1 MTSSKQKDSASV
13 VQVNGSTGNDLR
25 PDVSRQ
31 ISTQSAHSKTHS
43 PSFPKIFSWRMAM
56 ALHMHLSLVL
66 ILMLVQNMPFALVCM
81 LKSSAGT
88 NSSLM
93 GNATSLLGGELSAG
107 VLGGNDTGNSSFL
120 EEADSMGTNG
130 TNYVDTRDTQFD
142 WDSST
147 QGLLLSSTGIL
158 AFVMPLMVD
167 LLSRKVGGKL
177 LLFCSMLCAA
187 CVTMLSPLA
196 ARLSPYV
203 LMALRMVIGLVGG
216 IKFPLVNEIFSWWA
230 PRSEKVTLVS
240 FAYSGMNTASILVSL
255 SSGYLCS
262 IPVDDG
268 WPFMFY
274 VYGGLAVT
282 WGILW
287 LFTGSVKPEDHPF
300 ISEDEKQYIIST
312 RHAMDKNQKR
322 SSPPY
327 RQILT
332 SVPVWGCL
340 IATLAQSFCVKI
352 LSSYMPMFF
361 NTVLGFT
368 VEQVGLISSVTFV
381 VRLVGVLCWG
391 QISNLLLS
399 RTRLHT
405 TACRKIVQC
414 SGFYLSGAGL
424 LVLAFVRDQV
434 TGTLLVCVV
443 YLLQS
448 CASASALIVPLD
460 MAPRYAGFLTGFIIT
475 VSTVITIP
483 APLITSYMIHN
494 GTLEGWRNVFIFLAV
509 IVFVGATCFLLM
521 GSSKLQSW
529 AKPVKKK
536 GNPHTASFDMK
547 ERRVSVVSEGL
558 PGSPSM
564 TRKRFDFSLDIQPV
578 LNFSEAKWESRNV
591 DVVITSET
599 NSTASTISPVVKTS
613 GRGSQESAKD
623 NSLSSHPDHTDGSH
637 TNPAFDDKLEL

>member
-13 VQVNGSTGNDLR
+13 VHVNGSTANGLR

-130 TNYVDTRDTQFD
+130 TNYVDTGDGEFD

-147 QGLLLSSTGIL
+147 QGLLLSSSSML

-187 CVTMLSPLA
+187 CVTMLNPLA
-196 ARLSPYV
+196 ARLSPFV
-203 LMALRMVIGLVGG
+203 LMALRLVIGFVGG

-230 PRSEKVTLVS
+230 PSSEKVTLLS
-240 FAYSGMNTASILVSL
+240 FAYA
-255 SSGYLCS
+255 
-262 IPVDDG
+262 
-268 WPFMFY
+268 
-274 VYGGLAVT
+274 GGLT
-282 WGILW
+282 LIWCILW
-287 LFTGSVKPEDHPF
+287 AFTGSVKPEDHPF
-300 ISEDEKQYIIST
+300 ISEDEKQYIINT

-322 SSPPY
+322 TSPPY

-340 IATLAQSFCVKI
+340 IVVMVHTFTIIILA
-352 LSSYMPMFF
+352 SYTPMYL
-361 NTVLGFT
+361 NGALGFT
-368 VEQVGLISSVTFV
+368 VEQVGLISSVSYVLRF
-381 VRLVGVLCWG
+381 VGVLSWG

-414 SGFYLSGAGL
+414 SGYYLSGVGL

-434 TGTLLVCVV
+434 SASILICVV
-443 YLLQS
+443 LVLQS
-448 CASASALIVPLD
+448 CTSASGVIVPLD
-460 MAPRYAGFLTGFIIT
+460 MAPRYAGFLTGFMVT
-475 VSTVITIP
+475 VSTIVTIP
-483 APLITSYMIHN
+483 GPLLTSYLIRD
-494 GTLEGWRNVFIFLAV
+494 GTMEGWRNVFILLAA
-509 IVFVGATCFLLM
+509 IVFVGTTCFLLM
-521 GSSKLQSW
+521 ASSKLQSW
-529 AKPVKKK
+529 AKPVKKE
-536 GNPHTASFDMK
+536 GNPHTASIDMK

-558 PGSPSM
+558 PSSPSM
-564 TRKRFDFSLDIQPV
+564 TRKRFEFSLTIKPPE
-578 LNFSEAKWESRNV
+578 NYSEAKWESRNV

-599 NSTASTISPVVKTS
+599 NSTASAISPVVKTS

-623 NSLSSHPDHTDGSH
+623 NSLSSHPDNTDGSH
-637 TNPAFDDKLEL
+637 TNPAFDDKSES